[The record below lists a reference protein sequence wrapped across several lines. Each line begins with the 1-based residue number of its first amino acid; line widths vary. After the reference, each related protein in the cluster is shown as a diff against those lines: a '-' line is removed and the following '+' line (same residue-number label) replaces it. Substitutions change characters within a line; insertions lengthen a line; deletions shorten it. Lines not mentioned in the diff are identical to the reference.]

1 MRKMEARLIGFLGVV
16 LFSVAVAFAGDLAVD
31 EQQLREIVKE
41 VIKENPK
48 LIFDTVNNYVKE
60 QQKKS
65 QQQALEASFK
75 NRINDVVADNNPTKG
90 HKNAPITIIEYTDF
104 QCPYCARGAK
114 TIDRIVEMYPEK
126 VRLAFKNNPLKFHAQ
141 ALPAAKAALA
151 ANRQGKFWEYHDLL
165 FKNSASLNEEKF
177 LKFAQ
182 DLGLDME
189 KFNKDR
195 NSEEIAKQIESE
207 QASASKHKL
216 TGTPSFVL
224 NGVVIRGAQP
234 PENFVNVID
243 RLLEKDELANQ

>member
-65 QQQALEASFK
+65 QRQTLEASFK

-234 PENFVNVID
+234 PKNFVNVID

>member
-234 PENFVNVID
+234 PKNFVNVID